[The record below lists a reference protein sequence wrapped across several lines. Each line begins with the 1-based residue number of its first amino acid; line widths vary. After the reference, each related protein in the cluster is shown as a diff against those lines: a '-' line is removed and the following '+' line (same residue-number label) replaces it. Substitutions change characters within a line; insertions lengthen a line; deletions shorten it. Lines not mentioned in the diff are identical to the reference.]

1 MSVEALSPGLIPS
14 VKNAWRSVART
25 CPVTGLV
32 LNRDSDRLVRWNGV
46 VAIVFLLVGT
56 VAALLLALTR
66 WQAVHLLPPVYYYR
80 FLTLHGMNMLIFFIL
95 FFEMAILYFAG
106 PVLLGSRQPA
116 PRLAWFG
123 FLLMLVGALT
133 TNATIVMGKADV
145 LFTSYVPLKAHPA
158 FYLGIILFAVG
169 ALIAVLLFFAALVVA
184 KREKSYEGSMP
195 LVTYGALTAAIIAV
209 ITLLHGAAIYIPTFF
224 WSIGIG
230 NVDPQVYRMIWWGLG
245 HSSQQI
251 NVAAMVA
258 VWYLLGALTVGAVV
272 VNQKVSRWAFTLYV
286 LFISMASA
294 HHLLVDPGL
303 GPAWKIWNTSYAMY
317 LAVLASMIHGFTVPA
332 GVEMGMRL
340 RGFVRGKFEW
350 LRRAPW
356 SDPGFSGF
364 WLSLVIFGFMG
375 GITGVTQGTEQI
387 NIIVHN
393 TLRVPGHFHV
403 TVVGGTALS
412 FMALTYY
419 LIPLVFRRKVR
430 FWTLAKWQPYLFA
443 IGIVVLSMSMTF
455 AGSFGDPRRHADIT
469 FPQAPCTME
478 FPPVVDLLMAG
489 IGIGGTIAAVAVLL
503 FVLIA
508 VGSVFFGEKVD
519 LANLTPGMRGIPQG
533 ILRLPPQ
540 AHAGETAEA
549 AHDTG
554 TPGTVILVFVF
565 LAVFILYYFTNWK
578 VLSMIWKM
586 G

>member
-1 MSVEALSPGLIPS
+1 MSIEATIPAAAGAAKAS
-14 VKNAWRSVART
+14 WREAART
-25 CPVTGLV
+25 CAITGLT
-32 LNRDSDRLVRWNGV
+32 LDRHSERLVRWNGV
-46 VAIVFLLVGT
+46 TAIVFLLVGT
-56 VAALLLALTR
+56 IGALLLALTR
-66 WQAVHLLPPVYYYR
+66 WQAVHLLPPTWYYR
-80 FLTLHGMNMLIFFIL
+80 VLTLHGMNMLIFFIL

-106 PVLLGSRQPA
+106 PVLLGCRQPA
-116 PRLAWFG
+116 PRWAWSGFG
-123 FLLMLVGALT
+123 LMLAGALT
-133 TNATIVMGKADV
+133 TNATILAGRADV
-145 LFTSYVPLKAHPA
+145 LFTSYVPLRAHPA
-158 FYLGIILFAVG
+158 YYLGIILFAVG
-169 ALIAVLLFFAALVVA
+169 ALIAVALFFAALVVA
-184 KREKSYEGSMP
+184 KRERSYEGSMP

-209 ITLLHGAAIYIPTFF
+209 ITLLHGAAIYVPTFL
-224 WSIGIG
+224 WSLGIG
-230 NVDPQVYRMIWWGLG
+230 EVDPQIYRMVWWGLG

-340 RGFVRGKFEW
+340 RGFVRGRFEW
-350 LRRAPW
+350 LRKAPW

-419 LIPLVFRRKVR
+419 LIPLVFRRRVR
-430 FWTLAKWQPYLFA
+430 FWALAKWQPYLFA
-443 IGIVVLSMSMTF
+443 AGIVLLSMSMTF
-455 AGSFGDPRRHADIT
+455 AGSFGVPRRHADIS
-469 FPQAPCTME
+469 FPEAPFTLE
-478 FPPVVDLLMAG
+478 FPPAVDLLMAG
-489 IGIGGTIAAVAVLL
+489 IGIGGSLAALAVLM
-503 FVLIA
+503 FVAIA
-508 VGSVFFGEKVD
+508 VGSVFFGEKLD
-519 LANLTPGMRGIPQG
+519 LARLGKVERGVPQG
-533 ILRLPPQ
+533 VLSLPAQ
-540 AHAGETAEA
+540 LHRGAGAEA
-549 AHDTG
+549 AHRAG

-565 LAVFILYYFTNWK
+565 LAVFVLYYFTNWK